1 MPKRISSSLFYCFR
15 FESAVSIVH
24 LEDDEL
30 FPPVGFEPISKA
42 RHSLPLGEGAH
53 LPPVTGDIARLN
65 RRQLLSVAFAAKA
78 ISGLFGLPS

>member
-42 RHSLPLGEGAH
+42 RNSLPLGEAAH
-53 LPPVTGDIARLN
+53 LHLRMGDIAPHRGEP
-65 RRQLLSVAFAAKA
+65 
-78 ISGLFGLPS
+78 ISNSGRSTICESCA